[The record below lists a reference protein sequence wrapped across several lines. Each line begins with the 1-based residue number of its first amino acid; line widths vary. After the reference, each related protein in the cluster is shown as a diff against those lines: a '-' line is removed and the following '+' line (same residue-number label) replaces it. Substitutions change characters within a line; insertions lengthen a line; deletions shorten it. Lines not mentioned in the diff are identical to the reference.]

1 MRRKAV
7 KLPADYLTAGQRKE
21 LNGTV
26 KQYTMN
32 EPHTYLELLAFP
44 KDLRKQYL
52 ENIINNYHPSIKQL
66 TEMMR
71 TDKRNIYEMLEAL
84 EIDRAKRA
92 YYKRPEEK
100 KAWYKFLGVEEPDM
114 IVTDPEPA
122 PAPKLELVK
131 KEQPVIHMTYPQVG
145 YLEVG
150 LTGKPFV
157 VADSLTRFLDP
168 NKEYRFAIQVYE
180 ANSTAVANTTTMEE
194 PYGERDTGT
203 ED

>member
-1 MRRKAV
+1 MAV
-7 KLPADYLTAGQRKE
+7 T
-21 LNGTV
+21 
-26 KQYTMN
+26 YTMDK
-32 EPHTYLELLAFP
+32 PHTYLELLAFP

-52 ENIINNYHPSIKQL
+52 EGIISKYHPSIRQL
-66 TEMMR
+66 SE
-71 TDKRNIYEMLEAL
+71 EMLKTNRGATYDLLANL
-84 EIDRAKRA
+84 EIPWRKREH
-92 YYKRPEEK
+92 YKSPEEK
-100 KAWYKFLGVEEPDM
+100 LAWLKFVGKDVPDEEEL
-114 IVTDPEPA
+114 DPEP
-122 PAPKLELVK
+122 PKLEVVKPAK
-131 KEQPVIHMTYPQVG
+131 KEPPVIHMTYPQVG

-150 LTGKPFV
+150 MTGKPFV